1 MGQAGAGRWG
11 SLHGGRFVRIGLCWI
26 RIRVDGVESRDF
38 AGVAEL
44 VDAVALGATVL
55 GRAGSSPVPGTR
67 SSIGSTGTGAGRLA
81 GS

>member
-1 MGQAGAGRWG
+1 MWG
-11 SLHGGRFVRIGLCWI
+11 PSSGWGWLEPDPGPR
-26 RIRVDGVESRDF
+26 GVGSRDF

-55 GRAGSSPVPGTR
+55 GRAGSSPVPGTG
-67 SSIGSTGTGAGRLA
+67 SSPLCALGAGASQPA